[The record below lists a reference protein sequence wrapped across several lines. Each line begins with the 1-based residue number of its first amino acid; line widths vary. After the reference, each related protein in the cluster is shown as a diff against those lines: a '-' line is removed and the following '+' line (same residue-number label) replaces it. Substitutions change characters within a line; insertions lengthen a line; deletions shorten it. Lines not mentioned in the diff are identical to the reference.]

1 MTPSLRDLEDKIM
14 EYVEQAKQSGDN
26 PDRLKAYEFALKI
39 IPTDPQ
45 FLAAVYFSSPNVL
58 DQTRDD
64 GGVAS
69 SVIKNNIQ
77 AHLITW
83 VEKLINDETGNVV
96 HPSEWR

>member
-1 MTPSLRDLEDKIM
+1 MTPSLRDLEDKLM
-14 EYVEQAKQSGDN
+14 EYVDKAKQSGDD
-26 PDRLKAYEFALKI
+26 PDRLKAYEFVLKI
-39 IPTDPQ
+39 IPTEPQ
-45 FLAAVYFSSPNVL
+45 FLAAVYFSSPNLL
-58 DQTRDD
+58 DQVRED

-77 AHLITW
+77 AHLTNW